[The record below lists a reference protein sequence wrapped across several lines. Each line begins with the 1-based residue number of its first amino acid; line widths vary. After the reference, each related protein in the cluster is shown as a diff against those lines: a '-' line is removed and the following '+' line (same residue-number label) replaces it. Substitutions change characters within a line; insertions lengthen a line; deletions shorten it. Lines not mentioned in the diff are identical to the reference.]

1 MLEGK
6 HVLGHTSLKFGVCS
20 PRFRVVGLSSSSFK
34 FRPLHEIASSS
45 STTTPKTPL
54 RTCASHRT
62 VASLTGVFVT
72 QTLVP
77 LQRIVP
83 GERSAAVANDCLAIM
98 PGSRLQVSHSVT
110 FPMKSLVTPSDPT
123 LPQLHVDLLYSLPLP
138 AFSLA
143 AAVPATA
150 AAAASA
156 SAVDWFRVR
165 TTSHLRYA
173 SG

>member
-1 MLEGK
+1 M
-6 HVLGHTSLKFGVCS
+6 S
-20 PRFRVVGLSSSSFK
+20 
-34 FRPLHEIASSS
+34 
-45 STTTPKTPL
+45 
-54 RTCASHRT
+54 
-62 VASLTGVFVT
+62 VT

-83 GERSAAVANDCLAIM
+83 RERSAAVANDCLAIM

-123 LPQLHVDLLYSLPLP
+123 LPQLHVDLLYSLRLP
-138 AFSLA
+138 AFSL

-150 AAAASA
+150 AAATDAA
-156 SAVDWFRVR
+156 AAAVDWFRVR

>member
-1 MLEGK
+1 MLLRPKPPLYESA
-6 HVLGHTSLKFGVCS
+6 LPIDLQI
-20 PRFRVVGLSSSSFK
+20 PLS
-34 FRPLHEIASSS
+34 
-45 STTTPKTPL
+45 
-54 RTCASHRT
+54 
-62 VASLTGVFVT
+62 TGVSVT

-83 GERSAAVANDCLAIM
+83 REWSAAVANDRLAIM
-98 PGSRLQVSHSVT
+98 PGSRLQVSHSVAL
-110 FPMKSLVTPSDPT
+110 PMKSLVAPSDPT

-143 AAVPATA
+143 AAVSATPATA
-150 AAAASA
+150 AASA
-156 SAVDWFRVR
+156 SSAAAVAVDGWFRAR

>member
-1 MLEGK
+1 MEM
-6 HVLGHTSLKFGVCS
+6 KF
-20 PRFRVVGLSSSSFK
+20 
-34 FRPLHEIASSS
+34 
-45 STTTPKTPL
+45 T
-54 RTCASHRT
+54 
-62 VASLTGVFVT
+62 SLTGVSVT

-83 GERSAAVANDCLAIM
+83 RERSAAVANDCLAIM

-123 LPQLHVDLLYSLPLP
+123 LPQLHVDLLYSLRLP

-143 AAVPATA
+143 AVPATA
-150 AAAASA
+150 ATASTVD
-156 SAVDWFRVR
+156 VDWFRVR

>member
-1 MLEGK
+1 
-6 HVLGHTSLKFGVCS
+6 VS
-20 PRFRVVGLSSSSFK
+20 
-34 FRPLHEIASSS
+34 
-45 STTTPKTPL
+45 
-54 RTCASHRT
+54 
-62 VASLTGVFVT
+62 VT

-83 GERSAAVANDCLAIM
+83 RERSATVANDCLAIM

-110 FPMKSLVTPSDPT
+110 FPMKGLVTPSDPT
-123 LPQLHVDLLYSLPLP
+123 LPQLHVDLLYSLRLP
-138 AFSLA
+138 VFSL

-150 AAAASA
+150 ATASTV
-156 SAVDWFRVR
+156 VDWFRVR